1 MVGGVGVGG
10 HVVRVLGHAV
20 QVVFVVIVVVIVQ
33 VVVHVGH
40 YVERQQDKSHEIEA
54 VEAIISVSP

>member
-20 QVVFVVIVVVIVQ
+20 QVIVVVIVQ